1 MMRRC
6 LNAVTTF
13 VALTTISMISC
24 GSGTGSGSFV
34 LAAMTI
40 NALSKRSDDGGV
52 HHPTAADIQRI
63 SELLE
68 RADLGKYPGT
78 DRTRPGKHNRD
89 IPVWT
94 QRTAI
99 LYYNRKQSGNP
110 LMWLTLALGTVSN
123 ARNVISNKKLWMD
136 IWEQANPG
144 QFAKMK
150 KYLPRTWSDIDSFES
165 EMGADELYVYKPV
178 LGFGGEGI
186 SFERGAD
193 LTRRI
198 RTREDEGEE
207 GGGGRGKDWVV
218 QEFIYPFLYNGKK
231 THMRPITLLIIQP
244 DGSREFYMY
253 HKMRIFTAAED
264 FDEDRLLEGGGGGEQ
279 GGNKHENAFMLLSN
293 MHQNKIYFE
302 RDPHNKGKEFK
313 STDCVLDAEN
323 ALNLVGSQP
332 LSFEEVFDETKE
344 MHSIIY
350 SIVGELLDCKGT
362 DVSIYDEAC
371 FHIMASDVAF
381 DKHGKPYFLEMNN
394 AMAYSNVWTDEEQSE
409 FSYGA
414 AALIRGTDTPFKVEA
429 NSSAWQRI

>member
-1 MMRRC
+1 MMRRY
-6 LNAVTTF
+6 LEAVTIF
-13 VALTTISMISC
+13 ALTTISTMSIS
-24 GSGTGSGSFV
+24 SSGSSGSVV
-34 LAAMTI
+34 LAATYST
-40 NALSKRSDDGGV
+40 LSNRSDDSV
-52 HHPTAADIQRI
+52 RNPTAAEIQHI
-63 SELLE
+63 SDLLE
-68 RADLGKYPGT
+68 RSKLGQYPGT
-78 DRTRPGKHNRD
+78 DRTRHGKHHRD

-99 LYYNRKQSGNP
+99 LHYNRKQSGSP
-110 LMWLTLALGTVSN
+110 LMWLTLAMGTVSN

-136 IWEQANPG
+136 VWEQANPG

-150 KYLPRTWSDIDSFES
+150 KYLPKTWSDIDSFES
-165 EMGADELYVYKPV
+165 EMGANELYVYKPV

-193 LTRRI
+193 LSRRI
-198 RTREDEGEE
+198 RAGEE
-207 GGGGRGKDWVV
+207 GGSRGKDWVV

-231 THMRPITLLIIQP
+231 THMRPITLLIVQP

-253 HKMRIFTAAED
+253 HKMRVFTAAED
-264 FDEDRLLEGGGGGEQ
+264 FDEGRLLEGKGDGEQ
-279 GGNKHENAFMLLSN
+279 GGEIKQHENAFMLLSN

-302 RDPHNKGKEFK
+302 RDPNNKGKEFK
-313 STDCVLDAEN
+313 STDCVLDAER
-323 ALNLVGSQP
+323 ALRLVNSRP
-332 LSFEEVFDETKE
+332 LSFEDVFRETKE

-350 SIVGELLDCKGT
+350 SIVGELLECKGT
-362 DVSIYDEAC
+362 DVSIYDDAC

-414 AALIRGTDTPFKVEA
+414 AALIRGTASPFKVEVDP
-429 NSSAWQRI
+429 SAWQKI